1 MKNLSAEAIFKV
13 GKESDKKKLKKRFDD
28 ILETRT
34 TTHKRQN
41 IITNGDCCFN
51 HIIGTKHNYFA
62 IIGTALFVALI
73 ALATVTG
80 TFNTTPTSAMTMQ
93 KGNQT
98 MSKNM
103 TSAGGGMMTTGNMT
117 PPNKR

>member
-1 MKNLSAEAIFKV
+1 MNKN
-13 GKESDKKKLKKRFDD
+13 
-28 ILETRT
+28 
-34 TTHKRQN
+34 
-41 IITNGDCCFN
+41 
-51 HIIGTKHNYFA
+51 TKHNYFA

-73 ALATVTG
+73 ALATVLG

-103 TSAGGGMMTTGNMT
+103 TTA
-117 PPNKR
+117 

>member
-1 MKNLSAEAIFKV
+1 MMNKN
-13 GKESDKKKLKKRFDD
+13 
-28 ILETRT
+28 
-34 TTHKRQN
+34 
-41 IITNGDCCFN
+41 
-51 HIIGTKHNYFA
+51 TKHNYFA

-73 ALATVTG
+73 ALATVLG

-103 TSAGGGMMTTGNMT
+103 TSAGGGMMATGNMT